1 MLKGIVS
8 RVAVVIYSSQAE
20 VMERFMFNVSGFP
33 IVPAEE
39 RLTDLVD
46 EDKVTTRLVDVEEQL
61 RATVRKLAYC
71 GSKLEPLPEGCTY
84 TVVVEMRDEADP
96 PIGHPQPWVPS
107 PPSLQ
112 TGERG
117 QSGNIGADLGGV
129 RQVPVRNVE
138 TGDFVFDMWIE
149 EGRAKQDDIM

>member
-8 RVAVVIYSSQAE
+8 RVAVVIYNSQAE

-33 IVPAEE
+33 IIPVEE

-71 GSKLEPLPEGCTY
+71 GSKLGPLPEGCTY

-96 PIGHPQPWVPS
+96 PVGHPQPWIPS

-117 QSGNIGADLGGV
+117 HSENIGADLGGI
-129 RQVPVRNVE
+129 RQVPVRSVE

-149 EGRAKQDDIM
+149 EGRAKQDDTM